1 MSRVKVSQEVCAKC
15 KYSMNMSSGTYYGEK
30 MKACDYLGRA
40 GESRVF
46 RLGKHK
52 PDYEPGYCNYF
63 EKKGK

>member
-1 MSRVKVSQEVCAKC
+1 
-15 KYSMNMSSGTYYGEK
+15 MNMSSGTYYGEK